1 MNAFPLPPGRKRFI
15 AVAVLSGAVVG
26 GMAGLYAF
34 GFAAVRRDARV
45 LAEVRRELSRREER
59 QQAVIAASRTL
70 AGLERERS
78 LIAASFADPGEP
90 LVFVE
95 TIERLAERFGAR
107 AELQLAGNESR
118 ADAYDITVVG
128 PFRGVFSFLERL
140 ESLPYLVELD
150 EVDLRGGGAGEA
162 AIARLNISLRLVL
175 APGSP

>member
-1 MNAFPLPPGRKRFI
+1 MNAFHFPPGKKRFI
-15 AVAVLSGAVVG
+15 AAAVLSGAAVG
-26 GMAGLYAF
+26 GMVGLYAF
-34 GFAAVRRDARV
+34 GFAVVRRDARL

-59 QQAVIAASRTL
+59 QQAVIAAGRAL

-78 LIAASFADPGEP
+78 LIAASFADPAKP
-90 LVFVE
+90 LIFVE
-95 TIERLAERFGAR
+95 AIERLAERFGAR

-118 ADAYDITVVG
+118 ADAYDIAVVG

-150 EVDLRGGGAGEA
+150 EVDLRSGGAGGA
-162 AIARLNISLRLVL
+162 ATARLNISLRLVL